1 MQKNNLKMPR
11 KAKVIASAPSPAAET
26 NAPKKRGRK
35 PGSKNK
41 VVGKKRARRGS
52 KPAVN
57 VFEAIEKEIKMM
69 AGALRKAKTAAAREM
84 AKVEAKAA
92 KTLARAES
100 KAEKKIAKLKE
111 RLKAKR
117 RKKPGKPGPKRKP
130 GRPKLKKVAGRRGR
144 PAKRTGKGG
153 RPRAGQPTKKTMI
166 VDFVRSYGKPITSG
180 QLIDGL
186 FAKSGEKDKK
196 RYSQGIYTTLTQIYK
211 NRILLKDNKGNITL
225 PK

>member
-1 MQKNNLKMPR
+1 MPR
-11 KAKVIASAPSPAAET
+11 KAKVVAAAPSPAAEN

-57 VFEAIEKEIKMM
+57 VFEAIEKEMKMM
-69 AGALRKAKTAAAREM
+69 AGALKKAKTAAAKQLEK
-84 AKVEAKAA
+84 AEAKATKA
-92 KTLARAES
+92 VARAEA
-100 KAEKKIAKLKE
+100 KAEKKITKLRE

-130 GRPKLKKVAGRRGR
+130 GRPKMKKVAGRRGR
-144 PAKRTGKGG
+144 PAKRTGRGG

-166 VDFVRSYGKPITSG
+166 VDFVKEFAKPITSG

-186 FAKSGEKDKK
+186 FAISGEKDKK
-196 RYSQGIYTTLTQIYK
+196 RFSQGIYTTLTQIYK
-211 NRILLKDNKGNITL
+211 NKILLKDNKGFITL

>member
-1 MQKNNLKMPR
+1 MPR
-11 KAKVIASAPSPAAET
+11 KAKKVAAAPAPVAENT
-26 NAPKKRGRK
+26 TPKKRGRK

-41 VVGKKRARRGS
+41 VVGKKRGRKPS

-57 VFEAIEKEIKMM
+57 VFEAIEKELKMM
-69 AGALRKAKTAAAREM
+69 AGALKKAKTAAAKEM

-92 KTLARAES
+92 KSVIRAEA
-100 KAEKKIAKLKE
+100 KAEKKIAKLRE

-144 PAKRTGKGG
+144 PAKRVGRGG
-153 RPRAGQPTKKTMI
+153 RPRKGQPTKKTMI
-166 VDFVRSYGKPITSG
+166 VDFVKDFGKPITSG

-186 FAKSGEKDKK
+186 FAVSGEKDKK
-196 RYSQGIYTTLTQIYK
+196 RFSQGIYTTLTQIYK
-211 NRILLKDNKGNITL
+211 NKVMLKDAKGMITL